1 MRNPAEVVSSNYFE
15 TGFGERVGV
24 FLQSRKITL
33 RFFFLPSAQAVLQG
47 AAEGRKTVVHVDH
60 NAYASG
66 HEQIEDVL
74 NTIHLL
80 PGAVTVS
87 NGIDA
92 EHQVK
97 RAF

>member
-15 TGFGERVGV
+15 TCFGERVGV

-33 RFFFLPSAQAVLQG
+33 RFILLPSAQAVLQC
-47 AAEGRKTVVHVDH
+47 AAESRKTVVHVDD
-60 NAYASG
+60 NAHAAG

-74 NTIHLL
+74 NTIDLL
-80 PGAVTVS
+80 PGAMTES

-92 EHQVK
+92 ENEMK
-97 RAF
+97 RVF